1 MKVTMINL
9 GHKSTNIR
17 NFRNTTYPISNI
29 PQLYSFPFKNALHII
44 WAFNLISSLY
54 SFRFLHGS
62 FALSTVIEEIESTN
76 FEAIMVNKFVIWF
89 NGWVKTICCYSKIEN
104 HSPHYK

>member
-17 NFRNTTYPISNI
+17 NFRNICQTYVL

-54 SFRFLHGS
+54 SSGFLHAS
-62 FALSTVIEEIESTN
+62 FALCTVIQEIELTN
-76 FEAIMVNKFVIWF
+76 FEAIMVNKFVIALTD
-89 NGWVKTICCYSKIEN
+89 G
-104 HSPHYK
+104 